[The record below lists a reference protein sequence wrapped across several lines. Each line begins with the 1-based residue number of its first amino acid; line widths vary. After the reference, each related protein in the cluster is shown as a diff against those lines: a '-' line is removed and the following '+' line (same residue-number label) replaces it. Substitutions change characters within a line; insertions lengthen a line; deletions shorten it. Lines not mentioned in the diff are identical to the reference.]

1 MILCLFV
8 CFLVER
14 DRIFSDLSKT
24 AKPDAPATCFDS
36 FLSFHQEAV
45 QAVSDIE
52 AIQAATSMAAAVA
65 GDEQPEDAPPPV
77 LQEIAQNRTTTR
89 RRALSGGAVSK
100 SVSFAPGTL
109 DPRNDDGGGGRKGRS
124 SSASRKCLAMDKVIS
139 EDGGDEKRS
148 STSGPSSANDTL
160 SALASSLKLARQI
173 QAEAGGWF
181 MEFLEAALE
190 AGLKKKKSSKASAAA
205 DGRKQSSCCCP
216 QSLMLRVINWVE
228 MEQSGG
234 DSSSRKPAHPRA
246 AAIARKLRIKAKNP

>member
-65 GDEQPEDAPPPV
+65 GDEQPEDAPPV
-77 LQEIAQNRTTTR
+77 LQEIAQNRTTTTR

-109 DPRNDDGGGGRKGRS
+109 DPRNDDGGGRKGRS
-124 SSASRKCLAMDKVIS
+124 SSASRKCLAMDKIIS

-148 STSGPSSANDTL
+148 STSGPSSANNTL
-160 SALASSLKLARQI
+160 CALASSLKLAKQI
-173 QAEAGGWF
+173 LVEAGAWF
-181 MEFLEAALE
+181 MEFLEATLE
-190 AGLKKKKSSKASAAA
+190 AGLKKKSKASAAA